1 MEAQISAVEKSLRR
15 HKRLYMAGLLL
26 LSYVKFIMN
35 PYPNLHD
42 FSVIIFFTLMSIT
55 TVLHYVE
62 GFYFMSAGL
71 LFAIANSGL
80 LWVTWLKRFSGNAN
94 FFYFQTIVFN
104 AFLVL
109 LYLQVFIAVDQKRKK
124 YAKELVAMH
133 DEVQKAKE

>member
-1 MEAQISAVEKSLRR
+1 MIDNVVEGKVQIAKTMEAQISVVEKSLRR

-42 FSVIIFFTLMSIT
+42 FSMIIFFTLMSIT

-94 FFYFQTIVFN
+94 FFYF
-104 AFLVL
+104 
-109 LYLQVFIAVDQKRKK
+109 
-124 YAKELVAMH
+124 
-133 DEVQKAKE
+133 

>member
-1 MEAQISAVEKSLRR
+1 MRR

-35 PYPNLHD
+35 PYPTLHD
-42 FSVIIFFTLMSIT
+42 FSFVIFFTLMSIT
-55 TVLHYVE
+55 MVLHYVE

-80 LWVTWLKRFSGNAN
+80 LWITWLKRFSGNAN

-109 LYLQVFIAVDQKRKK
+109 LYLQVFIAVD
-124 YAKELVAMH
+124 
-133 DEVQKAKE
+133 